1 MNLIVAQRPLLR
13 EILDE
18 VLQFQPQA
26 RYESLPADPIYLKF
40 CLARRH
46 LRQLAAAQ
54 KVALRRQPNVAS
66 IKSVPAIKAEDCSP
80 HRPNISDGSGKPSA
94 QPLHRLRRSVTL
106 TTWHRHQSLCAMTA
120 VTGAAPKNYCHSS
133 DYRAGDH
140 HQALLLES
148 AGRRQVPIPDRHNSS
163 TEEFRPP
170 HQDHSHA
177 TARCPIAP
185 TVIDA
190 EPSWRERI
198 ASLAPRTGDRCFFTH
213 RDRGAVGSWASR
225 RRHSHLRQRHYRSRT
240 ALEPH
245 RARAAAQQA
254 PGMSAFRGIGGESP
268 FGR

>member
-54 KVALRRQPNVAS
+54 KVALGRQPNVAS

-120 VTGAAPKNYCHSS
+120 VIGTAPKNYCHSS
-133 DYRAGDH
+133 DYCASDHIEHCCFSRPDAGKSRFPTATIHPLRNSGRHTRIIVTPQPD
-140 HQALLLES
+140 ALS
-148 AGRRQVPIPDRHNSS
+148 RPRSS
-163 TEEFRPP
+163 TRNR
-170 HQDHSHA
+170 HA
-177 TARCPIAP
+177 
-185 TVIDA
+185 
-190 EPSWRERI
+190 
-198 ASLAPRTGDRCFFTH
+198 
-213 RDRGAVGSWASR
+213 
-225 RRHSHLRQRHYRSRT
+225 
-240 ALEPH
+240 
-245 RARAAAQQA
+245 
-254 PGMSAFRGIGGESP
+254 
-268 FGR
+268 

>member
-1 MNLIVAQRPLLR
+1 MNSIVAQRQLLR

-66 IKSVPAIKAEDCSP
+66 IKSVPANKAEDCSP

-148 AGRRQVPIPDRHNSS
+148 AGRRQVPIPDRHTRIIVTPQPDALSHPRSS
-163 TEEFRPP
+163 TR
-170 HQDHSHA
+170 
-177 TARCPIAP
+177 
-185 TVIDA
+185 
-190 EPSWRERI
+190 EPSCV
-198 ASLAPRTGDRCFFTH
+198 SGLPVSPPRTGDRCSFTH
-213 RDRGAVGSWASR
+213 RDQGAVGRLGSAIPICASDTI
-225 RRHSHLRQRHYRSRT
+225 S
-240 ALEPH
+240 A
-245 RARAAAQQA
+245 AR
-254 PGMSAFRGIGGESP
+254 E
-268 FGR
+268 

>member
-1 MNLIVAQRPLLR
+1 MFAGLPCAPSSAPVGCRPKSCPR
-13 EILDE
+13 
-18 VLQFQPQA
+18 
-26 RYESLPADPIYLKF
+26 S
-40 CLARRH
+40 
-46 LRQLAAAQ
+46 
-54 KVALRRQPNVAS
+54 S
-66 IKSVPAIKAEDCSP
+66 IKRGIDQIRSRTL
-80 HRPNISDGSGKPSA
+80 RPRIAPPIA
-94 QPLHRLRRSVTL
+94 RTSVTDPESPARNHC
-106 TTWHRHQSLCAMTA
+106 TAWAVCHTNDMAPSPIAVRNDRGHRCGPEKLLPLQRL
-120 VTGAAPKNYCHSS
+120 P
-133 DYRAGDH
+133 RRDH

-190 EPSWRERI
+190 EPSCVSGLP
-198 ASLAPRTGDRCFFTH
+198 ASPPRTGDRCSFTH
-213 RDRGAVGSWASR
+213 RDRGAVGSLALRASR
-225 RRHSHLRQRHYRSRT
+225 APPFPSAPATL
-240 ALEPH
+240 LEPH